1 LVTGKIAKLG
11 IKIIHIPGG
20 CTGLCQPLNVGIN
33 KQFKARVQA
42 LCEEWMI
49 NEIDRTGLVYV
60 PTREDI
66 SSWVVEV
73 VWGMDG
79 KNLMQNA
86 LRKTGYNWFLEEG
99 MGDIGNDDEGD
110 EVVHND
116 NDNSADANFDEV
128 DVANM
133 LEEVLACG
141 KDSDDESNNDEMLWG
156 D

>member
-1 LVTGKIAKLG
+1 
-11 IKIIHIPGG
+11 
-20 CTGLCQPLNVGIN
+20 
-33 KQFKARVQA
+33 
-42 LCEEWMI
+42 MI